1 MAGELFRRRFNRAIP
16 DSPRH
21 FIMRYAAGADASNA
35 PVIAYFHEVWKG
47 GAHLVGGLCVDE
59 RAYRVF
65 PKWLRD
71 QVHDEGGLATIM
83 TNGTVAL
90 LEGNAPVFG
99 HIGDL
104 RSRQAALRAGFVDT
118 DDPHLMARWRA
129 PSSEQERQRLVA
141 EVAVLGPF

>member
-1 MAGELFRRRFNRAIP
+1 
-16 DSPRH
+16 
-21 FIMRYAAGADASNA
+21 MRYATGGDASDA
-35 PVIAYFHEVWKG
+35 PVIAYFHEVSKG

-59 RAYRVF
+59 RVYRVF

-104 RSRQAALRAGFVDT
+104 RSRQAALRAGFGDT
-118 DDPHLMARWRA
+118 DDAHLMARWRA
-129 PSSEQERQRLVA
+129 PLSDEEKRRVVA
-141 EVAVLGPF
+141 QVAALGPF